1 MTAITRTGCA
11 SPAQAVARDTSS
23 DETLIGRIA
32 GGDQLAMRTLFARH
46 RVPIYRWLLRIVHD
60 ETLAEDLLSDV
71 FLYVWRQAA
80 AFEGRSSVSTGLLEI
95 ARHRALW
102 ARRCG
107 GDADLDGRIE
117 TTIGDPGDDPEGALQ
132 K

>member
-1 MTAITRTGCA
+1 MIAITRTGCA

-23 DETLIGRIA
+23 DETLI

-71 FLYVWRQAA
+71 FLDVWRQAA
-80 AFEGRSSVSTGLLEI
+80 AFEGRSSVSTWLLAI
-95 ARHRALW
+95 ARHKALS
-102 ARRCG
+102 ARRG
-107 GDADLDGRIE
+107 RSDAELDARIGP
-117 TTIGDPGDDPEGALQ
+117 TP
-132 K
+132 